1 MLDFS
6 AILKAFQAL
15 SSTTQLDR
23 LLGQLAQII
32 LQNSGGDL
40 CALIL
45 PDRDGEWRVEAFATP
60 ETTKLCSQPLEG
72 NTDLPVKLIQ
82 YVKNTQ
88 AVVSIDQLKTDLPV
102 IGVYLTQ
109 HQPQSVLCLPI
120 LNQAD
125 LTGILYLENR
135 STSGVFTSDRLEVLD
150 LLCTQASISLEN
162 ARLYQ
167 ASRQYTE
174 ELERSLTLL
183 QQSETRFTELFN
195 QSTDAI
201 LLLGEQG
208 FIECNPAA
216 VKLFGYT
223 QQEEMCKVHPSQI
236 SPEFQFNGQSS
247 FDEANIMIALAL
259 RHRNHKFEWL
269 HQRASGEIFWAEV
282 MLTSIPYDGKQI
294 LHSLVRDISDQKATE
309 TAIKTSQQRLSLLV
323 QQTPLAV
330 IEWDT
335 QMRIT
340 AWNNAA
346 TQIFGYTADE
356 AIGKNAG
363 LLLTDELQPYVDEIM
378 AALLA
383 QKGGTR
389 SDNENLTK
397 DKRKIICEWYNT
409 PLIDP
414 DGNSFGIAS
423 VAMDITDRKAA
434 EATIL
439 QKSQALEQAIAE
451 LHAKETQYRSIFEA
465 VSDGLAIT
473 DLKTGQLIAGN
484 PAYCQLHGYTYD
496 RILNLHP
503 LDLIKSEE
511 KQAKFL
517 EFLATV
523 IAEQEYSCEA
533 QCAKSDGR
541 SFDAEIKSV
550 PFWYDGKLCGLSMMR
565 DVTERKQME
574 VAIQEKNHCLEQAM
588 TELQS
593 AQLQMIQSEKM
604 SGLGQL
610 VAGVAHEINNPVNF
624 IFGNLNHAD
633 VYTQDLLGLL
643 HLYQKHYPSPHV
655 EIQKKAEEI
664 DLEFLTEDLSK
675 LLGSMKVGADRIQKI
690 VASLRNFSRMD
701 EAEMKEVNIHD
712 GIDSTLMILQHR
724 LKAKPDFP
732 SIEVIKDY
740 GDLPI
745 VECYAGQLNQVFMNL
760 LSNAIDALEEPLKTG
775 QVSVPTITIRTNLV
789 DAKQIAISI
798 DDNGIGIPAAVQ
810 QKLFNPFFTTKPVGK
825 GTGMGL
831 SISYQIVTDK
841 HGGTLQCIS
850 EPGKGATF
858 LVKIPIRQH

>member
-1 MLDFS
+1 MSTNSANDFSFPSTSDRGRSSSTSINMMLDFS
-6 AILKAFQAL
+6 AVLKASQAL
-15 SSTTQLDR
+15 SSTIQLDR
-23 LLGQLAQII
+23 LLGKLTQII

-45 PDRDGEWRVEAFATP
+45 PDRDGEWRVEAVATP
-60 ETTKLCSQPLEG
+60 ETTELCLQTLEG

-88 AVVSIDQLKTDLPV
+88 AAVSIDQLKTDLPV
-102 IGVYLTQ
+102 IGAYLTQ

-125 LTGILYLENR
+125 MVGILYLENR

-150 LLCTQASISLEN
+150 LLSNQASIALEN
-162 ARLYQ
+162 ARLYTNLQTSQ
-167 ASRQYTE
+167 ARFQRLTENIPGVIYQFQLSPTGEPSYTYMSSTSYE
-174 ELERSLTLL
+174 FFEIPAADIVNDVNTLISKTHPDDLEH
-183 QQSETRFTELFN
+183 F
-195 QSTDAI
+195 QSTIADSAKTLKPWHYQGRICTTSGKSIWIQGDANPVMHNDGTIVWDGI
-201 LLLGEQG
+201 L
-208 FIECNPAA
+208 
-216 VKLFGYT
+216 
-223 QQEEMCKVHPSQI
+223 M
-236 SPEFQFNGQSS
+236 
-247 FDEANIMIALAL
+247 
-259 RHRNHKFEWL
+259 
-269 HQRASGEIFWAEV
+269 
-282 MLTSIPYDGKQI
+282 
-294 LHSLVRDISDQKATE
+294 DISD
-309 TAIKTSQQRLSLLV
+309 
-323 QQTPLAV
+323 
-330 IEWDT
+330 
-335 QMRIT
+335 
-340 AWNNAA
+340 
-346 TQIFGYTADE
+346 
-356 AIGKNAG
+356 
-363 LLLTDELQPYVDEIM
+363 
-378 AALLA
+378 
-383 QKGGTR
+383 
-389 SDNENLTK
+389 
-397 DKRKIICEWYNT
+397 
-409 PLIDP
+409 
-414 DGNSFGIAS
+414 
-423 VAMDITDRKAA
+423 RKAS

-451 LHAKETQYRSIFEA
+451 LHVKENQYRSIFEA

-496 RILNLHP
+496 QILNLHP

-533 QCAKSDGR
+533 QCIKSDGK
-541 SFDAEIKSV
+541 SFDTEIKSV
-550 PFWYDGKLCGLSMMR
+550 PFWYDGKLCGLSVMR

-633 VYTQDLLGLL
+633 LYTQDLLELL
-643 HLYQKHYPSPHV
+643 HLYQKHYPSPHA
-655 EIQKKAEEI
+655 EIQKKAEDI

-675 LLGSMKVGADRIQKI
+675 LLVSMKVGADRIQKI

-724 LKAKPDFP
+724 LKAKTDFP
-732 SIEVIKDY
+732 NIEVIKDY

-760 LSNAIDALEEPLKTG
+760 ISNAIDALEEPLKTE

-789 DAKQIAISI
+789 DAQQIAISI
-798 DDNGIGIPAAVQ
+798 SDNGIGIPATVQ
-810 QKLFNPFFTTKPVGK
+810 QRLFNPFFTTKPVGK

-841 HGGTLQCIS
+841 HGGTLECIS
-850 EPGKGATF
+850 ESGKGATF
-858 LVKIPIRQH
+858 IVKIPIRQH